1 MDLTPLIEEL
11 KKPEYQDK
19 TDAECVDMV
28 NAKTVVVRRPVSA
41 ALLKQRCIEQGFWGD
56 LQLAAADSS
65 ETGERRKL
73 ALEVVSWLN
82 DTRMPLELINL
93 DESSVQNIM
102 IELYN
107 EQFIPMETLTELQA
121 LPNTTISWCE
131 SVGLG
136 KEIGLGL
143 VINARRAI

>member
-1 MDLTPLIEEL
+1 
-11 KKPEYQDK
+11 
-19 TDAECVDMV
+19 
-28 NAKTVVVRRPVSA
+28 
-41 ALLKQRCIEQGFWGD
+41 
-56 LQLAAADSS
+56 
-65 ETGERRKL
+65 
-73 ALEVVSWLN
+73 
-82 DTRMPLELINL
+82 
-93 DESSVQNIM
+93 M